1 MDEVR
6 KLVKD
11 QTTKATVAGRD
22 SVEGNKDMRG
32 SESKIQKSKILKR
45 SKTDKDAVSAK
56 TAAEVTAEVT
66 AEVAAEV
73 AESVKKLDQEN

>member
-11 QTTKATVAGRD
+11 QTAKATVAGRD
-22 SVEGNKDMRG
+22 SVEGSKNMKG
-32 SESKIQKSKILKR
+32 SESKPQKSKILRR
-45 SKTDKDAVSAK
+45 SKTDEDVVSAE
-56 TAAEVTAEVT
+56 AA

-73 AESVKKLDQEN
+73 AESAKKLDQEN